1 MHWTEQA
8 IKSCLDGT
16 FTKLMFGEADNSR
29 RFGERSVQ
37 SDVSTSFVPD
47 YSRLI
52 GSKRA
57 AKKPTLLGRAHRWT
71 PAEDEKLRTLRGAGG
86 TLYHCAAQIGR
97 SAEACRDRAERLG
110 LRKAVSA

>member
-29 RFGERSVQ
+29 LFGERSVQ
-37 SDVSTSFVPD
+37 SGVAASFVPD

-52 GSKRA
+52 GEPRA
-57 AKKPTLLGRAHRWT
+57 AKKPALGRAHRWT

-86 TLYHCAAQIGR
+86 TLHHCAAQIGR
-97 SAEACRDRAERLG
+97 SPEACRDRADRLG

>member
-16 FTKLMFGEADNSR
+16 FTKLMFGEA
-29 RFGERSVQ
+29 GARSVTG
-37 SDVSTSFVPD
+37 DVSTSFVPN
-47 YSRLI
+47 YSHLI
-52 GSKRA
+52 GEKRA
-57 AKKPTLLGRAHRWT
+57 GKRRALGRAHRWT

-86 TLYHCAAQIGR
+86 TLYHCSAHIGR
-97 SAEACRDRAERLG
+97 SPEACRDRAERLG

>member
-52 GSKRA
+52 GEKRA
-57 AKKPTLLGRAHRWT
+57 AKKPRHGRAHRWT
-71 PAEDEKLRTLRGAGG
+71 QAEDEKLRTLRVAGG
-86 TLYHCAAQIGR
+86 TLRECSECIGR
-97 SAEACRDRAERLG
+97 SAEACRDRAVRLG
-110 LRKAVSA
+110 LWKAVSA

>member
-8 IKSCLDGT
+8 IKSCLYGT

-37 SDVSTSFVPD
+37 NDVATSFVPD

-52 GSKRA
+52 GEKRA
-57 AKKPTLLGRAHRWT
+57 AKKPTLGRAHRWT

-97 SAEACRDRAERLG
+97 SAEACRDREVRLG
-110 LRKAVSA
+110 VWKAVSA